1 MKEAFIASSSTITLL
16 GLALWLSK
24 TWIKERLTADLR
36 LETETNLEEL
46 KSQLT
51 RANKSLSMLS
61 STGSAAMSQAQ
72 AALLQPKV
80 KAIQTAWESVIK
92 WQQASAVTTFA
103 AVIPID
109 WVRKY
114 GSDPSTTAQFKTMLN
129 NLNHLEFLKSLNETE
144 LVRPFLSGKGWAL
157 YFAYHSFYASRFMK
171 ASLLTISGIDHAAI
185 WERADERDLVV
196 KSATREILDEYDA
209 NYLIG
214 STSFL
219 NYLKEQML
227 EEFQSHLSGE
237 RESDAAVT
245 NASAI
250 LSSAEKL
257 VASTQHQ
264 PAAPG
269 DKPLEKPND
278 A

>member
-16 GLALWLSK
+16 GLVLWLSK

-36 LETETNLEEL
+36 LETETKLEEL
-46 KSQLT
+46 KSQLA
-51 RANKSLSMLS
+51 RANESLSTLT

-80 KAIQTAWESVIK
+80 NAIQTAWESVIN

-103 AVIPID
+103 AVLPLD

-114 GSDPSTTAQFKTMLN
+114 GSDPSTKSKFDIMLK
-129 NLNHLEFLKSLNETE
+129 NLKHLEFLKPLNETE
-144 LVRPFLSGKGWAL
+144 LVRPFLSKKGWAL
-157 YFAYHSFYASRFMK
+157 YFAYHSFYASRFTK

-185 WERADERDLVV
+185 WERTDERDLVA
-196 KSATREILDEYDA
+196 KSAPRELLDEYDA
-209 NYLIG
+209 NFLIG
-214 STSFL
+214 GTSFL

-227 EEFQSHLSGE
+227 EEFQSHLSGK
-237 RESDAAVT
+237 RESDAAVA

-257 VASTQHQ
+257 VASTQHH

-269 DKPLEKPND
+269 DKPLKKP
-278 A
+278 